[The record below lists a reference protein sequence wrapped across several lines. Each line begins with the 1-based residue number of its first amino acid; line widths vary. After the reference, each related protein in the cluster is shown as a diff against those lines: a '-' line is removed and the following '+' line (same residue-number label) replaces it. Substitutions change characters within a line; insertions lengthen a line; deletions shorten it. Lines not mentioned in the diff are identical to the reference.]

1 MKMLYSFWALTLC
14 LCISSAA
21 LGQRVVDIPASGDPA
36 NPTDIFPAIMG
47 DTTATGERTDNNT
60 VYRLAN
66 GATYVTSGRL
76 VNNADW
82 TLHIEAVDLA
92 DTENKAI
99 LTRQPNSGGSYP
111 DIGRPEGSFTFKNLW
126 IISGEKGPG
135 ENHDWGR
142 LRASGAN
149 SRVIVQDC
157 IVEKDRGGFIQV
169 RADGLKI
176 YIDNCIFRNGG
187 DRRVLQGNGRGVD
200 ARNFYLDTLMMT
212 NTVVHNIQ
220 DRLFRSQGATQP
232 HNYLMIDHCTSFNT
246 AGRHG
251 FIQLGQVREAII
263 TNNLFINPI
272 MLGTTPAFTDEQN
285 QPDDATH
292 KVITLDT
299 LYTDTDLT
307 IASNN
312 IFWTQEV
319 TDYWASNDSV
329 SQPGVL
335 SMLVKQQLGAD
346 TADAFFS
353 EVVELEGRPQSI
365 LQYVSDLY
373 DDPASTDMFD
383 FIVEDSLVAGTG
395 FDSGNLFDF
404 DDFSTCYAASSQSA
418 TAGTDGGPIG
428 AVVGCENFTTGIFAA
443 NAGALGLQV
452 MPNPVH
458 GTARFAFE
466 QAAPGEVSL
475 AIYDLQGRRL
485 AVVQRGF
492 LPAGGQQLSWEVPT
506 SLTAGLYLAR
516 LHSQGKVQT
525 LKFLLN

>member
-21 LGQRVVDIPASGDPA
+21 FGQRVVDIPASNDPA

-47 DTTATGERTDNNT
+47 DTTAGGARTDNNT
-60 VYRLAN
+60 IYRLAN

-82 TLHIEAVDLA
+82 TLHIEAVDLE
-92 DTENKAI
+92 DTDNKAI
-99 LTRQPNSGGSYP
+99 ITRLPNSGGSYP
-111 DIGRPEGSFTFKNLW
+111 DIGRPEGNFTFKNLW
-126 IISGEKGPG
+126 VIMGEVGPG
-135 ENHDWGR
+135 QNHDWGR

-149 SRVIVQDC
+149 SRVILQDC
-157 IVEKDRGGFIQV
+157 IMEKDRGGFIQV

-187 DRRVLQGNGRGVD
+187 NRRVLEGNGRGLD
-200 ARNFYLDTLMMT
+200 ARNFFLDTLIMT

-220 DRLFRSQGATQP
+220 DRFFRSQGATQP

-251 FIQLGQVREAII
+251 FIQLGQVRKAII

-285 QPDDATH
+285 QPDDETH

-299 LYTDTDLT
+299 LYTDTELT

-335 SMLVKQQLGAD
+335 SMLVKEHLGAD
-346 TADAFFS
+346 TTDAFFS

-365 LQYVSDLY
+365 LQYVIDLY
-373 DDPASTDMFD
+373 DDPSSTDMFD
-383 FIVEDSLVAGTG
+383 FIVEDIALAGTP

-404 DDFSTCYAASSQSA
+404 DDFSTCYSETSQSA
-418 TAGTDGGPIG
+418 TAGTDGGPVG
-428 AVVGCENFTTGIFAA
+428 AVVGCENFTTSVLTADQGEF
-443 NAGALGLQV
+443 GFRV
-452 MPNPVH
+452 MPNPV
-458 GTARFAFE
+458 GASASFAFE
-466 QAAPGEVSL
+466 QTVAGELSL
-475 AIYDLQGRRL
+475 EIYDLQGRRL

-492 LPAGGQQLSWEVPT
+492 LPAGQQQLSWEVPPT
-506 SLTAGLYLAR
+506 LPAGLYLAR
-516 LHSQGKVQT
+516 LQSQGKVQT
-525 LKFLLN
+525 LKFFLN